1 MKFFNKHRAL
11 IILIGFMSA
20 VFVAKLI
27 YLPFDY
33 HGDYISYE
41 NTARYIGGDSG
52 EVSAARMLKPL
63 GPALVAI
70 VAQTG
75 ASYKASFLFVLYLFF
90 IALVVASFALY
101 RNFFQN
107 ERRALFA
114 SIITIVTYPMI
125 RYGLDAYTETGAW
138 FFYLA
143 GLWSTLLFVKRP
155 SMRLLLLNAAI
166 ASLGFLWKEYSVLH
180 MAIFGL
186 MTLFSKDLPFYRKL
200 RYLIFFTAIV
210 VGISALWQSVV
221 YQVWHYSY
229 FTWYT
234 KAGASSFGLP
244 DYSLVSIGKSL
255 FALLLIGWA
264 YVPFA
269 WNKLSKFAHRE
280 KLFLTLTLLIPC
292 VVFAWGSVSSR
303 LFYVLIPSLAI
314 AAVYGS
320 ERISH
325 MLNKKHSLTI
335 ETALVFLIPVSHL
348 AWTWYKYFG

>member
-1 MKFFNKHRAL
+1 MKFLNKHRAL

-20 VFVAKLI
+20 VFVAKLV
-27 YLPFDY
+27 YLPLDY

-41 NTARYIGGDSG
+41 NTAQYIGGDSS

-63 GPALVAI
+63 GPLAVALVAQI
-70 VAQTG
+70 G
-75 ASYKASFLFVLYLFF
+75 ISYKTSFLVVLYLFF
-90 IALVVASFALY
+90 IALVIASFALY

-114 SIITIVTYPMI
+114 TIITIVTYPMI

-143 GLWSTLLFVKRP
+143 GLWSTLLFIKRP
-155 SMRLLLLNAAI
+155 SMKLLLLNAAI

-180 MAIFGL
+180 VAVFGL

-200 RYLIFFTAIV
+200 RYVLFFTAIV
-210 VGISALWQSVV
+210 VGISAVWQSVV
-221 YQVWHYSY
+221 YQIWHYTY
-229 FTWYT
+229 FSWYA

-244 DYSLVSIGKSL
+244 DYSLLSIGKSL

-264 YVPFA
+264 YVLFA
-269 WNKLSKFAHRE
+269 WNKISKLAHRE
-280 KLFLTLTLLIPC
+280 KLFFALITILPC
-292 VVFAWGSVSSR
+292 IVFAWGAVSSR
-303 LFYVLIPSLAI
+303 LFYVLIPGLAI

-320 ERISH
+320 DKIAQI
-325 MLNKKHSLTI
+325 LNKKHSLAI
-335 ETALVFLIPVSHL
+335 ETALVFLIPTSHL
-348 AWTWYKYFG
+348 VWTWYKYFG